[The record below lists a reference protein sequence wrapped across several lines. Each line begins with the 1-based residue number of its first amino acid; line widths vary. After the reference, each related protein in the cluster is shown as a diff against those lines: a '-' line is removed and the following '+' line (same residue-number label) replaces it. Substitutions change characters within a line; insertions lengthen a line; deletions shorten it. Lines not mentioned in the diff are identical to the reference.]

1 MSEITVV
8 ENKRANRSKLAAA
21 GAAVTGFFAAPF
33 AMAAPDS
40 AAIVTAIT
48 GVEDTIDAVGSGM
61 VTVFVGLMV
70 FGIIIGM
77 IARKGK

>member
-1 MSEITVV
+1 MSEIVV
-8 ENKRANRSKLAAA
+8 VANKRANRSKLATAVVGVV
-21 GAAVTGFFAAPF
+21 GALGAPF

-40 AAIVTAIT
+40 AAIVTAIG
-48 GVEDTIDAVGSGM
+48 GVETTIDAVGSGM

>member
-8 ENKRANRSKLAAA
+8 ENKRANRSKLASA
-21 GAAVTGFFAAPF
+21 GAAVTGLFAAPF

-40 AAIVTAIT
+40 AAIVTAIG
-48 GVEDTIDAVGSGM
+48 GVEKTIDAVGSGM

-70 FGIIIGM
+70 FGIIISM

>member
-1 MSEITVV
+1 MSEIMVV
-8 ENKRANRSKLAAA
+8 EKRGKVGLKRAAVFGL
-21 GAAVTGFFAAPF
+21 GALGAPF

-40 AAIVTAIT
+40 AAIVTAIG
-48 GVEDTIDAVGSGM
+48 GVETTIDAVGSGM

>member
-8 ENKRANRSKLAAA
+8 ENKRTNRSKL
-21 GAAVTGFFAAPF
+21 GVAAVGALGVLGAPF

-40 AAIVTAIT
+40 AAIVTAIS
-48 GVEDTIDAVGSGM
+48 GVETTIDAVGSGM

>member
-1 MSEITVV
+1 MSEIMVV
-8 ENKRANRSKLAAA
+8 EKRGKVGLKRSAVAAL
-21 GAAVTGFFAAPF
+21 GVLGAPF

-48 GVEDTIDAVGSGM
+48 GVESTIDAVGSGM

>member
-1 MSEITVV
+1 MSEITVF
-8 ENKRANRSKLAAA
+8 ENKRAKRSKLAAA
-21 GAAVTGFFAAPF
+21 AVGVVGVLGAPF

-40 AAIVTAIT
+40 AAIVTAIS
-48 GVEDTIDAVGSGM
+48 GVETTIDAVGSGM

-70 FGIIIGM
+70 FGIIISM

>member
-8 ENKRANRSKLAAA
+8 ENKRANRSKLAAT

-40 AAIVTAIT
+40 EAIVTAIS
-48 GVEDTIDAVGSGM
+48 GVETTIDAVGSGM

>member
-40 AAIVTAIT
+40 AAIVTAISD
-48 GVEDTIDAVGSGM
+48 VETTIDAVGSGM

>member
-1 MSEITVV
+1 MKRMNVV
-8 ENKRANRSKLAAA
+8 KKFGAGFAAA
-21 GAAVTGFFAAPF
+21 TGTTL

-40 AAIVTAIT
+40 AAIVTAIK
-48 GVEDTIDAVGSGM
+48 GVETTIDTVGGSM

-70 FGIIIGM
+70 FAIIIGM